1 MTSREP
7 SAGKFSQTFPTEL
20 IEIPVW
26 VPEAMQPGYLF
37 PLTPEAELGPRQ
49 GSDSFCDVLSCPW
62 CGTVGLIAE
71 GQYLGQ
77 DLVLCGSELCS
88 CHFFIHDHSFI
99 EYLPVQ

>member
-1 MTSREP
+1 MASRET
-7 SAGKFSQTFPTEL
+7 SAGKFPQTFPTEL

-37 PLTPEAELGPRQ
+37 LLPPEAELGPRQ
-49 GSDSFCDVLSCPW
+49 GSDSFCAVLSCPQ
-62 CGTVGLIAE
+62 CGTLGLITE

-77 DLVLCGSELCS
+77 DSVLCGSGLCS